1 MIKKHL
7 LLISSLLSLLLTA
20 CGGFPA
26 SQDEDISE
34 PEEETTKEIT
44 EEPAEEDT
52 SQKVSFYAVGDN
64 LIHDEIFEYAQTGE
78 NTYDFKPIYE
88 NLGDPIETADLSF
101 INQESII
108 GGDALGFAGY
118 PAFNTPSAMIGN
130 LVDLGFDIAIGS
142 NNHTLDYG
150 TRGIQNT
157 LNYWEDYDDDI
168 LFTGAFDSQAA
179 RDEIPLIEMNDMTFS
194 VLSYTY
200 GTNGLRPD
208 EPYQVNYFEP
218 ELITDDVNR
227 AQEVSDF
234 VLVSA
239 HWGDEHALSPNQMQQ
254 EYAQLFA
261 DLEVDLVVGHHS
273 HTIQPLEWVEGES
286 GHETLVIYSLGN
298 LLASTTSD
306 INLLGGSVQLDFV
319 SDNEEHSIEDVSFQP
334 HVIHYENDVAGDIST
349 RSNFKIHKLNNYT
362 EELATEHALHNFEDN
377 NIRVDYYQQIVNDVI
392 DAEFLE
398 E

>member
-1 MIKKHL
+1 MIKKR
-7 LLISSLLSLLLTA
+7 LLIITGFLSVLITA
-20 CGGFPA
+20 CGVFPA
-26 SQDEDISE
+26 SQDEDIPE
-34 PEEETTKEIT
+34 PEEEIT
-44 EEPAEEDT
+44 EESNEEPAGENNT
-52 SQKVSFYAVGDN
+52 QGVSFYAVGDN
-64 LIHDEIFEYAQTGE
+64 LIHDEIFEYAKTSE
-78 NTYDFKPIYE
+78 DTYNFKPIYD
-88 NLGDPIETADLSF
+88 NLSDSIETADLSF
-101 INQESII
+101 INQESIV
-108 GGDALGFAGY
+108 GGDELGFTGY
-118 PAFNTPSAMIGN
+118 PAFNTPSDMIEN

-157 LNYWEDYDDDI
+157 LDYWDEYDDDI
-168 LFTGAFDSQAA
+168 LFTGAFDSQAT
-179 RDEIPLIEMNDMTFS
+179 RDEIRLIEMNDMTFS

-208 EPYQVNYFEP
+208 EPYQVNYFDP

-234 VLVSA
+234 VIVSA
-239 HWGDEHALSPNQMQQ
+239 HWGDEHALSPNQMQRD
-254 EYAQLFA
+254 YAQLFA

-273 HTIQPLEWVEGES
+273 HTIQPLDWVTGES

-319 SDNEEHSIEDVSFQP
+319 SENDEHSIEDVSFHP

-349 RSNFKIHKLNNYT
+349 RSNFKIHPLNNYT
-362 EELATEHALHNFEDN
+362 KELAAQHALHNFEDN
-377 NIRVDYYQQIVNDVI
+377 TISVEYYQHIVNDVI